1 MLIYVLDDDVLET
14 LFWREA
20 AKPKGHY
27 VLGFQKALDFR
38 QAVME
43 RAPDVAVIDLIM
55 PNETG
60 DEVCKWMRACY
71 PDVKVVVCTGA
82 EGDKYKIL
90 AEQCGASYMSKTI
103 PHRDRMEA
111 LLCR

>member
-1 MLIYVLDDDVLET
+1 MLIYVLDDDVLEAI
-14 LFWREA
+14 FWREA
-20 AKPKGHY
+20 AKPGHY
-27 VLGFQKALDFR
+27 VLGFSTALEFR

-43 RAPDVAVIDLIM
+43 RKPDVAVLDLIM
-55 PNETG
+55 PHETG

-71 PDVKVVVCTGA
+71 PDVMAVVCTGA

-90 AEQCGASYMSKTI
+90 AEQCGATYMSKTI

-111 LLCR
+111 LLCQ